1 MTWRHIAGVA
11 FCIAALLVC
20 GMGTTCHDLMPS
32 LKDVVLVAIGGII
45 GDANSITKYRSRRR
59 AQQEHGGDGG

>member
-45 GDANSITKYRSRRR
+45 GDANSVTKYRSRHR
-59 AQQEHGGDGG
+59 AAEQRSDGG

>member
-11 FCIAALLVC
+11 FCISALLVC
-20 GMGTTCHDLMPS
+20 GMYSTCHDMVPT

-45 GDANSITKYRSRRR
+45 GDANSQKMKVGKHEV
-59 AQQEHGGDGG
+59 QQ

>member
-45 GDANSITKYRSRRR
+45 GDANSITKYRSRHRPMEPR
-59 AQQEHGGDGG
+59 GGDVG